1 MTRDSINSAPT
12 EATRAKH
19 FAAFFKTYMS
29 ISTVVVASLPIPVA
43 SLHLVKT
50 YSAQTKLFSVYT
62 SLFCFLILGFIF
74 FSRHALGR
82 VLFVNET
89 GGKRFVSSLPL
100 LLIFGSIVMMFL
112 YQSLLSD
119 SLTVAKA
126 RGQAIAEGGEMSS
139 AYLYDLE
146 HADSEDAELA
156 LSSGFLSDRD
166 IFVSSEPSTLDALA
180 VAVATRHKMHQWDT
194 ATGQAAQD
202 FYSHHIPTVAYV
214 GNLNSAAPDPLN
226 VSLEAIPWGIRL
238 TAYYLGIFAFA
249 EAAFVLMALKE
260 YLLDLLHLSDISL
273 ITGANDSVQD
283 KAEAV
288 SV

>member
-12 EATRAKH
+12 EANRAKH
-19 FAAFFKTYMS
+19 FVAFFKTYMS

-50 YSAQTKLFSVYT
+50 YGAQTKLFSVYT

-126 RGQAIAEGGEMSS
+126 REQAIAEGGEISS

-166 IFVSSEPSTLDALA
+166 ISYVERTNAGVRLHHKWRSRKFLSATVMPTPSTWIGCWCIL
-180 VAVATRHKMHQWDT
+180 R
-194 ATGQAAQD
+194 
-202 FYSHHIPTVAYV
+202 
-214 GNLNSAAPDPLN
+214 
-226 VSLEAIPWGIRL
+226 R
-238 TAYYLGIFAFA
+238 
-249 EAAFVLMALKE
+249 
-260 YLLDLLHLSDISL
+260 
-273 ITGANDSVQD
+273 
-283 KAEAV
+283 
-288 SV
+288 